1 MAKRPQP
8 KSASGPGPLQ
18 AMLEAAL
25 FTTAQPLT
33 LDALCELLDVSR
45 KACLEGL
52 VSLVQRHEGN
62 PDSGLEVAR
71 SEEGWIM
78 QVKGAYQPVVDRLLP
93 SDLAQ
98 AVLKTLTFIAMR
110 QPVLQRDVVDVR
122 GSGAYDHIRDLVERG
137 LVRKTPQGNSALLE
151 LGPRFGDY
159 FRIDKDKLAQIQ
171 GQTTLHWPTEP
182 ADGPEPTGSASEPTT
197 EPPEAD

>member
-1 MAKRPQP
+1 MAKRPPP
-8 KSASGPGPLQ
+8 KPANGQGPLQ

-25 FTTAQPLT
+25 FTTAQPLP
-33 LDALCELLDVSR
+33 LEALCELLDISR

-52 VSLVQRHEGN
+52 VALVQRHEAN
-62 PDSGLEVAR
+62 ADSGLEVAR

-78 QVKGAYQPVVDRLLP
+78 QVKGTYQPVVDRLLP

-110 QPVLQRDVVDVR
+110 QPVLQRDVVEVR
-122 GSGAYDHIRDLVERG
+122 GSGAYDHVRDLVERG
-137 LVRKTPQGNSALLE
+137 LVRKTPQGNSSLLE

-171 GQTTLHWPTEP
+171 GQTVLHWPTPDEAAPIAEEP
-182 ADGPEPTGSASEPTT
+182 
-197 EPPEAD
+197 PPEAPDAP